1 MTMSEIPA
9 HLKYTSE
16 HEWVEVL
23 SPDSV
28 RVGITDFAQHALG
41 DIVYVLTPKVGESVR
56 AGGVCGEVEST
67 KSVSEIYSPVN
78 GTISAINDSVVEAP
92 ESINSS
98 PYGSGWLFE
107 ISSVSS
113 SEVGALLDSAA
124 YSALTSG
131 E

>member
-1 MTMSEIPA
+1 MSSIPA

-16 HEWVEVL
+16 HEWVEVI
-23 SPDSV
+23 SPESI

-41 DIVYVLTPKVGESVR
+41 DIVYVLTPKVGEQVR

-67 KSVSEIYSPVN
+67 KSVSEIYAPVS
-78 GTISAINDSVVEAP
+78 GQISAINDAVVENP

-98 PYGSGWLFE
+98 PYGTGWLFE
-107 ISSVSS
+107 ISSVSPA
-113 SEVGALLDSAA
+113 EIAALLDSVT
-124 YSALTSG
+124 YSALIAA

>member
-1 MTMSEIPA
+1 MSSIPA

-16 HEWVEVL
+16 HEWVEVI
-23 SPDSV
+23 SPESI

-41 DIVYVLTPKVGESVR
+41 DIVYVLTPKVGEQVR

-67 KSVSEIYSPVN
+67 KSVSEIYAPVS
-78 GTISAINDSVVEAP
+78 GEISAINDAVVANP

-98 PYGSGWLFE
+98 PYGTGWLFE
-107 ISSVSS
+107 ISSVSAA
-113 SEVGALLDSAA
+113 EIAALLDSVT
-124 YSALTSG
+124 YSALISA

>member
-1 MTMSEIPA
+1 MSSIPA

-16 HEWVEVL
+16 HEWVEVI
-23 SPDSV
+23 SPESI

-41 DIVYVLTPKVGESVR
+41 DIVYVLTPKVGEQVR

-67 KSVSEIYSPVN
+67 KSVSEIYAPVS
-78 GTISAINDSVVEAP
+78 GQISAINDAVVANP

-98 PYGSGWLFE
+98 PYGTGWLFE

-113 SEVGALLDSAA
+113 AEIAALLDRVT
-124 YSALTSG
+124 YSALISA

>member
-1 MTMSEIPA
+1 MSSIPA

-16 HEWVEVL
+16 HEWVEVI
-23 SPDSV
+23 SPESI

-41 DIVYVLTPKVGESVR
+41 DIVYVLTPKVGEQVR

-67 KSVSEIYSPVN
+67 KSVSEIYAPVS
-78 GTISAINDSVVEAP
+78 GQISAINDAVVANP

-98 PYGSGWLFE
+98 PYGTGWLFE
-107 ISSVSS
+107 ISSVSAA
-113 SEVGALLDSAA
+113 EIAALLDSVT
-124 YSALTSG
+124 YSALIAA

>member
-1 MTMSEIPA
+1 MSSIPA

-16 HEWVEVL
+16 HEWVEVI
-23 SPDSV
+23 SPESI

-41 DIVYVLTPKVGESVR
+41 DIVYVLTPKVGEQVR

-67 KSVSEIYSPVN
+67 KSVSEIYAPVS
-78 GTISAINDSVVEAP
+78 GQISAINDAVVANP

-98 PYGSGWLFE
+98 PYGTGWLFE
-107 ISSVSS
+107 ISSVSPA
-113 SEVGALLDSAA
+113 EIAALLDSVT
-124 YSALTSG
+124 YSALISA

>member
-1 MTMSEIPA
+1 MSEIPS

-16 HEWVEVL
+16 HEWVEIL
-23 SPDSV
+23 SGDCV

-41 DIVYVLTPKVGESVR
+41 DIVYVLTPKVGENVR

-78 GTISAINDSVVEAP
+78 GTISAINDAVVAQP

-98 PYGSGWLFE
+98 PYGDGWLFE
-107 ISSVSS
+107 ISSVSAV
-113 SEVGALLDSAA
+113 EVAALLDSQG
-124 YSALTSG
+124 YSAITAG

>member
-1 MTMSEIPA
+1 MSEIPT
-9 HLKYTSE
+9 HLKYTAE

-23 SPDSV
+23 SNDKV

-41 DIVYVLTPKVGESVR
+41 DIVYVLTPKLGENVR

-78 GTISAINDSVVEAP
+78 GTICAINEDVVANP
-92 ESINSS
+92 ESINSA
-98 PYGSGWLFE
+98 PYGAGWLFE
-107 ISSVSS
+107 VSAVAPH
-113 SEVGALLDSAA
+113 EVEALLDSAS
-124 YSALTSG
+124 YSALTA